1 MKLWR
6 LLIVGIVVAG
16 LLAACTAP
24 PVGPSSSAGKAMPKA
39 ADGTLLRKIQDR
51 GKIVVGVKYDV
62 PMFGLLNPTTNKVE
76 GFDVDVAREIAAAIF
91 GNPEA
96 VEFKEAVSK
105 NRIPFLQDGTV
116 DIIVSTM
123 TVNEEREQQ
132 IDFSNVYYLAGQS
145 LLTPKN
151 SAIASI
157 NDLAGKKVGTAKGST
172 SEQNI
177 RKLAPQADVQLFDGY
192 AEAVAAMDAGRLD
205 AVTTD
210 DNILIGFQ
218 AKEPNKWKLVG
229 GQFTKEPYGIGIA
242 KGHPETVEVINK
254 VFTDLKKSGKWKEL
268 YKKNIPAAAPEPPID
283 SWRQIV
289 GK

>member
-1 MKLWR
+1 MRTLR
-6 LLIVGIVVAG
+6 LVVIGIVIAG
-16 LLAACTAP
+16 LLAACTA
-24 PVGPSSSAGKAMPKA
+24 VGPAGGSGSGKALPEA

-76 GFDVDVAREIAAAIF
+76 GFDVDIAKEIAAYIF

-116 DIIVSTM
+116 DIIISTM
-123 TVNEEREQQ
+123 TINAEREQQ

-145 LLTPKN
+145 LLVPKD
-151 SAIASI
+151 SAITGI

-172 SEQNI
+172 SENNI
-177 RKLAPQADVQLFDGY
+177 RAKAPKADVQLFDGY
-192 AEAVAAMDAGRLD
+192 AEEVAAMDAGRLD

-218 AKEPNKWKLVG
+218 SKEPNKWKLVG
-229 GQFTKEPYGIGIA
+229 GQLTKEPYGIGIA
-242 KGHPETVEVINK
+242 KGHPETVEAINK
-254 VFTDLKKSGKWKEL
+254 VLADLKKSGKWKDL
-268 YKKNIPAAAPEPPID
+268 YKKNIPATAPDAPID

-289 GK
+289 GQ